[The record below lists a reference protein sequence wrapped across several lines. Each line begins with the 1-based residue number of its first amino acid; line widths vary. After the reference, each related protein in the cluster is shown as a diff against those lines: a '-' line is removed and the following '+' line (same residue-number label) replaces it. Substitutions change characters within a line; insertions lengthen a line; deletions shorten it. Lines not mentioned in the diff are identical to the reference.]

1 MKKLSL
7 VIIML
12 IAGTIIFIRWKN
24 SPVTQDPPFNI
35 TFSPFAPKD
44 LDSNATPE
52 QLAAFAW
59 NEFLALNW
67 QSSYRLNGKR
77 DYPNLSWSY
86 DQQQPGLTVWETYA
100 HRTELRPYDDKM
112 QHFDDPPH
120 YSIGDVPIPNL
131 LKTDSFKLFNNL
143 DENNEIGSCDVF
155 AHNKTLRVLYQA
167 KVNKE
172 EYQYI
177 YDHFN
182 TKDSLLAASTAT
194 SKLISNP
201 DNYYKAGGPCNI
213 TQKGIICLPCGGNI
227 DSSGQ
232 EVTGAIEVKTA
243 WRELTEQETQEVVKT
258 RRYLTRAVIVYVK
271 KGGVTYFT
279 NKVYALIGMHIIHK
293 TKNYPAFIF
302 ATFEHVDVQKSN
314 MTYVE
319 RDPVTG
325 NEIPG
330 SSRTNYPRLKNPIP
344 AVAQASSRYVSEI
357 LRRKNGYN
365 PLQYYQLV
373 GVQANPERDT
383 AEISRFLANYVIES
397 DSTLGL
403 FKGSGLHHPH
413 DNGVNT
419 LYNHRLLTVTGCQG
433 CHGTAQRLLGTDF
446 SFLLDTIQKP
456 VKVPDGS
463 GTTDKLSRYVNA
475 FSAIEAR
482 NNADQKK

>member
-7 VIIML
+7 VIVMI
-12 IAGTIIFIRWKN
+12 IAGTMLFIRWRN
-24 SPVTQDPPFNI
+24 SPSTKKAPFDI

-44 LDSNATPE
+44 LDINATPE

-67 QSSYRLNGKR
+67 QSSYRQNSKR
-77 DYPNLSWSY
+77 DDPDLNWSY
-86 DQQQPGLTVWETYA
+86 EQLPAGLTVWETYA
-100 HRTELRPYDDKM
+100 HRTELRPYDNKM
-112 QHFDDPPH
+112 QDFDNPPH
-120 YSIGDVPIPNL
+120 YSIGDVPIPGL
-131 LKTDSFKLFNNL
+131 LKTDSFLLFNNL

-177 YDHFN
+177 QDHFG

-194 SKLISNP
+194 GKLIRNP
-201 DNYYKAGGPCNI
+201 DEYYKAGGPCNI
-213 TQKGIICLPCGGNI
+213 TQKNIICLPCGGNI
-227 DSSGQ
+227 NSAGK
-232 EVTGAIEVKTA
+232 ELTGAIEVKTA

-258 RRYLTRAVIVYVK
+258 RRYLTRAVIVYVE

-293 TKNYPAFIF
+293 TKNYPDFVF

-319 RDPVTG
+319 RDTVTG

-330 SSRTNYPRLKNPIP
+330 RSYTNYPRLKNPIP
-344 AVAQASSRYVSEI
+344 AVAQASSKYVSEL
-357 LRRKNGYN
+357 LRKKYAYN
-365 PLQYYQLV
+365 PLQYYQLI
-373 GVQANPERDT
+373 GVQANPEKDN
-383 AEISRFLANYVIES
+383 AEISRYLANYGIES

-403 FKGSGLHHPH
+403 FKGSGIRHPH

-419 LYNHRLLTVTGCQG
+419 LYNHQLLSVTGCQG
-433 CHGTAQRLLGTDF
+433 CHGTAQRMLGTDF

-456 VKVPDGS
+456 VRVPDGS
-463 GTTDKLSRYVNA
+463 GTTDKLSRYINA

-482 NNADQKK
+482 NNANQKK